1 MRWRERQP
9 GADCRLVEA
18 SYTAQPYEAG
28 ALPDGYGSAFYH
40 AMILLDDSELPEDDC
55 EFLARWAEALQV
67 SLGVLVLRIVEA
79 AIDGDQYVEMRPRDD

>member
-1 MRWRERQP
+1 MTP
-9 GADCRLVEA
+9 N
-18 SYTAQPYEAG
+18 YPK
-28 ALPDGYGSAFYH
+28 
-40 AMILLDDSELPEDDC
+40 MIC